1 MRTKVD
7 VEEMASGRSPQWE
20 ICMGLYG
27 ADWCF
32 LIKYLASPSCPTP
45 DHSICKFRYEKTVF
59 FAQTYFPLL
68 DLPVVVAVRNT
79 PAPWRH
85 NGGVRVFTA
94 WVFLKV
100 WSTLRST
107 PKWC

>member
-45 DHSICKFRYEKTVF
+45 DHSICKFRYEKKIRTDLF
-59 FAQTYFPLL
+59 FPARSARRGGCPKR
-68 DLPVVVAVRNT
+68 PSSVAPQRRCTSFYRV
-79 PAPWRH
+79 
-85 NGGVRVFTA
+85 GV
-94 WVFLKV
+94 
-100 WSTLRST
+100 S
-107 PKWC
+107 